1 MRSLLMF
8 DLPVETKAERK
19 AYTKFVKFLSGE
31 GFVMFQ
37 KSIYVKLSINEA
49 SVNLLEKTVRNNLP
63 KDGTIS
69 MLTITEKQFNE
80 ISVLLGEFT
89 SDVIMTTDRVLDL

>member
-1 MRSLLMF
+1 MF

-19 AYTKFVKFLSGE
+19 AYTKFVKFLGKE

-37 KSIYVKLSINEA
+37 KSVYVKLSINEA
-49 SVNLLEKTVRNNLP
+49 SVTLLEKTIRNNLP
-63 KDGTIS
+63 KDGVIS

-80 ISVLLGEFT
+80 IVVLLGEFS
-89 SDVIMTTDRVLDL
+89 SDVVISTDRVLDL